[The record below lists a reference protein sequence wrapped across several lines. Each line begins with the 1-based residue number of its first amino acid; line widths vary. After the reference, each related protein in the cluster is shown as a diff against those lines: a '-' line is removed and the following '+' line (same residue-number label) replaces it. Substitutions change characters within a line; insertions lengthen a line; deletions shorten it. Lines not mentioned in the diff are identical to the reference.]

1 MNIFKKH
8 FLDIFGGCRKM
19 PTSSHS
25 CCCYHKAKLYG
36 KPHIHEFYHQ
46 GSPEK
51 TPMCYGQPREL
62 VKILL
67 LLEKFLRRVR
77 TLWVV
82 LRATCNSP
90 VHSNGVINYAIA
102 AHLFRTVLHG
112 SLKNFPGT
120 IMILY
125 SYKYN
130 IIVQI
135 FFMFDDNRYVK
146 EGSILF

>member
-1 MNIFKKH
+1 
-8 FLDIFGGCRKM
+8 M

-77 TLWVV
+77 TL
-82 LRATCNSP
+82 
-90 VHSNGVINYAIA
+90 
-102 AHLFRTVLHG
+102 
-112 SLKNFPGT
+112 
-120 IMILY
+120 
-125 SYKYN
+125 
-130 IIVQI
+130 
-135 FFMFDDNRYVK
+135 
-146 EGSILF
+146 